1 MELAWANGEDKGQ
14 GVSIKAVDCVFVKD
28 LFGQM
33 PTLLLGVGVGNAHS
47 EMQEGP

>member
-1 MELAWANGEDKGQ
+1 MVRIKDK
-14 GVSIKAVDCVFVKD
+14 VCPLKLLSVFEKD

-33 PTLLLGVGVGNAHS
+33 PTLLLGVGIGNAHS